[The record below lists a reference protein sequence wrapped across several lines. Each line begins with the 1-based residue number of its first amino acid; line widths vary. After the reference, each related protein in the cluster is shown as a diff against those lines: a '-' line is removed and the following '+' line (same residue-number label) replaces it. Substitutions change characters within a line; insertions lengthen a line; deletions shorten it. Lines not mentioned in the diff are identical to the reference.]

1 MLAKKNNNNY
11 SKIVGAIEKVR
22 KNNNKNW
29 MDLLRIAIKNSPIE
43 SKRVLK
49 KININDKKIS
59 KLFSKLAR

>member
-49 KININDKKIS
+49 KINSNDKKIS

>member
-1 MLAKKNNNNY
+1 MAKKNNNNY
-11 SKIVGAIEKVR
+11 TKIVGAIEKVR

-29 MDLLRIAIKNSPIE
+29 MDLLRIAIKNSPKE
-43 SKRVLK
+43 SKKVLK

>member
-1 MLAKKNNNNY
+1 MPAKKNNNNY
-11 SKIVGAIEKVR
+11 TKIVGAIEKVR

-29 MDLLRIAIKNSPIE
+29 MDLLRIAIKNSPKE
-43 SKRVLK
+43 SKKVLK

>member
-11 SKIVGAIEKVR
+11 TKIVGAIEKVR

-29 MDLLRIAIKNSPIE
+29 MDLLRIAIKNSPKE
-43 SKRVLK
+43 SKKVLK